1 MNTQVPKNINETIE
15 DEAYFEFEVNPQT
28 VNDEVW
34 KWLEMKTQDYHEERR
49 ENKCNLNEMS
59 RRLSKKCKL

>member
-1 MNTQVPKNINETIE
+1 MNTQVPKNINETTE

-34 KWLEMKTQDYHEERR
+34 KWLEMKTQDYHEERK
-49 ENKCNLNEMS
+49 ENKRNLNEMS

>member
-15 DEAYFEFEVNPQT
+15 DEAYFEFDVNPQT

-34 KWLEMKTQDYHEERR
+34 KWLEVKTQDYHDERK
-49 ENKCNLNEMS
+49 ENKRNLNEMS

>member
-1 MNTQVPKNINETIE
+1 MNKQVPKNINEIIE

-34 KWLEMKTQDYHEERR
+34 KWLEIKTQDYHEERK
-49 ENKCNLNEMS
+49 ENKRNLNEMS

>member
-1 MNTQVPKNINETIE
+1 MNTQVPKNLNEIIDE
-15 DEAYFEFEVNPQT
+15 EAYFEFDVNPQT

-34 KWLEMKTQDYHEERR
+34 KWLEIKTQDYHEERK
-49 ENKCNLNEMS
+49 ENKRNLNEMS

>member
-1 MNTQVPKNINETIE
+1 MEKQVPKNINEIIE

-49 ENKCNLNEMS
+49 ENKRNLNEMS

>member
-34 KWLEMKTQDYHEERR
+34 KWLEMKTQDYHEERK
-49 ENKCNLNEMS
+49 ENKRNLNEMS

>member
-1 MNTQVPKNINETIE
+1 MNKQVPKNINEIIE

-49 ENKCNLNEMS
+49 ENKRNLNEMS

>member
-1 MNTQVPKNINETIE
+1 MNKQVPKNINEIIE

-34 KWLEMKTQDYHEERR
+34 KWLEMKTQDYHDERK
-49 ENKCNLNEMS
+49 ENKRNLNEMS
-59 RRLSKKCKL
+59 RRLSRKCKL

>member
-1 MNTQVPKNINETIE
+1 MDKQVPKNLNEIIE
-15 DEAYFEFEVNPQT
+15 DEAYFEFDVNPQT

-34 KWLEMKTQDYHEERR
+34 KWLEMKTQDYHEERK
-49 ENKCNLNEMS
+49 ENKRNLNEMS

>member
-1 MNTQVPKNINETIE
+1 MNTQVPKNLNEII
-15 DEAYFEFEVNPQT
+15 DKEAYFEFDVNPQT

-34 KWLEMKTQDYHEERR
+34 KWLDTKTQDYHEERR
-49 ENKCNLNEMS
+49 ENKRNLNEMS

>member
-34 KWLEMKTQDYHEERR
+34 KWLEMKTQDYHDERK
-49 ENKCNLNEMS
+49 ENKRNLNEMS
-59 RRLSKKCKL
+59 RRLSRKCKL

>member
-1 MNTQVPKNINETIE
+1 MDKQVPKNINEIID

-34 KWLEMKTQDYHEERR
+34 KWLEMKTQDYHEERK
-49 ENKCNLNEMS
+49 ENKRNLNEMS
-59 RRLSKKCKL
+59 RRLSKKM

>member
-34 KWLEMKTQDYHEERR
+34 KWLEMKTQDYHDERK
-49 ENKCNLNEMS
+49 ENKRNLNEMS

>member
-1 MNTQVPKNINETIE
+1 MNKQVPKNINEIIE

-34 KWLEMKTQDYHEERR
+34 KWLEMKTQDYHDERK
-49 ENKCNLNEMS
+49 ENKRNLNEMS

>member
-15 DEAYFEFEVNPQT
+15 DEAYFEFEINPQT

-34 KWLEMKTQDYHEERR
+34 KWLEMKTQDYHEERK
-49 ENKCNLNEMS
+49 ENKRNLNEMS

>member
-1 MNTQVPKNINETIE
+1 MNKQVPKNINEIIE
-15 DEAYFEFEVNPQT
+15 DEAYFEFDVNPQT

-34 KWLEMKTQDYHEERR
+34 KWLEIKTQDYHEERK
-49 ENKCNLNEMS
+49 ENKRNLNEMS

>member
-1 MNTQVPKNINETIE
+1 MNTQVPKNLNEIIDE
-15 DEAYFEFEVNPQT
+15 EAYFEFDVNPQT

-49 ENKCNLNEMS
+49 ENKRNLNEMS

>member
-1 MNTQVPKNINETIE
+1 MNTQVPKNLNEIIDE
-15 DEAYFEFEVNPQT
+15 EAYFEFDVNPQT

-34 KWLEMKTQDYHEERR
+34 KWLDTKTQDYHEERR
-49 ENKCNLNEMS
+49 ENKRNLNEMS

>member
-1 MNTQVPKNINETIE
+1 MDKQVPKNINEIIE
-15 DEAYFEFEVNPQT
+15 DEAYFEFDVNPQT

-34 KWLEMKTQDYHEERR
+34 KWLEIKTQDYHEERK
-49 ENKCNLNEMS
+49 ENKRNLNEMS

>member
-1 MNTQVPKNINETIE
+1 MNTQVPKNINKTIE

-34 KWLEMKTQDYHEERR
+34 KWLEMKTQDYHNERK
-49 ENKCNLNEMS
+49 ENKRNLNEMS

>member
-1 MNTQVPKNINETIE
+1 MEKQVPKNINEIIE

-49 ENKCNLNEMS
+49 ENKRNLNEMS
-59 RRLSKKCKL
+59 RRLSKKM

>member
-1 MNTQVPKNINETIE
+1 MNKQVSKNINEIIE
-15 DEAYFEFEVNPQT
+15 DEAYFEFDVNPQT

-34 KWLEMKTQDYHEERR
+34 KWLEMKTQDYHEERK
-49 ENKCNLNEMS
+49 ENKRNLNEMS

>member
-1 MNTQVPKNINETIE
+1 MEKQVPKNINEIIE

-34 KWLEMKTQDYHEERR
+34 KWLEMKTQDYHEERK
-49 ENKCNLNEMS
+49 ENKRNLNEMS

>member
-49 ENKCNLNEMS
+49 ENKRNLNEMS

>member
-1 MNTQVPKNINETIE
+1 MDKQVPKNINEIID

-34 KWLEMKTQDYHEERR
+34 KWLEMKTQDYHEERK
-49 ENKCNLNEMS
+49 ENKRNLNEMS

>member
-1 MNTQVPKNINETIE
+1 MDKQVPKNLNEIIE
-15 DEAYFEFEVNPQT
+15 DEAYFDFDVNPQT

-34 KWLEMKTQDYHEERR
+34 KWLEMKTQDYHEERK
-49 ENKCNLNEMS
+49 ENKRNLNEMS

>member
-1 MNTQVPKNINETIE
+1 MDKQVPKNINEIID
-15 DEAYFEFEVNPQT
+15 DEVYFEFEVNPQT

-34 KWLEMKTQDYHEERR
+34 KWLEMKTQDYHEERK
-49 ENKCNLNEMS
+49 ENKRNLNEMS

>member
-1 MNTQVPKNINETIE
+1 MEKQVPKNLNEIIDE
-15 DEAYFEFEVNPQT
+15 EAYFEFEVNPQT

-49 ENKCNLNEMS
+49 ENKRNLNEMS